1 MLRSDLRD
9 HSDVYIVVKAR
20 ISVTGTNNANRK
32 NKKLTVK
39 SNAPFRSCISKI
51 NSTFIDNTDVHI
63 VRLMYNL
70 LEQWQLFYDTWK
82 FVELSCRCRE
92 WWYNGNHDAGNK
104 TTTSKSFEYKTKI
117 VGSTPTNTSRLD
129 AEVAVPSK
137 YLSNFWRF
145 LDLPYEAE
153 DLDLLMQTYNLLE
166 YSLNYTGPTLIQK

>member
-70 LEQWQLFYDTWK
+70 LEHSDNYSMTHGSLWNYH
-82 FVELSCRCRE
+82 
-92 WWYNGNHDAGNK
+92 GDAGNDDIMAIMMLV
-104 TTTSKSFEYKTKI
+104 TKQQP
-117 VGSTPTNTSRLD
+117 V
-129 AEVAVPSK
+129 
-137 YLSNFWRF
+137 
-145 LDLPYEAE
+145 
-153 DLDLLMQTYNLLE
+153 NLL
-166 YSLNYTGPTLIQK
+166 SIRQK

>member
-51 NSTFIDNTDVHI
+51 NSAFIDNTDHDI
-63 VRLMYNL
+63 VRLMYNS
-70 LEQWQLFYDTWK
+70 LEYSDNYSMTHGRLWNYHGDAG
-82 FVELSCRCRE
+82 
-92 WWYNGNHDAGNK
+92 NDDMNDNHDAGNK

-117 VGSTPTNTSRLD
+117 VGSTPFNNSRLD

-137 YLSNFWRF
+137 YLSNFW
-145 LDLPYEAE
+145 
-153 DLDLLMQTYNLLE
+153 
-166 YSLNYTGPTLIQK
+166 